1 MGHGLAYL
9 PGSGWAVLAILTY
22 MCTLRWLRALVH
34 RPGLLV
40 RLWLGSARHPHVL
53 RVRSGGCALSARNLA
68 APPTAFESDAECAA
82 DGLECWFEWSRRRPS
97 TSVK

>member
-9 PGSGWAVLAILTY
+9 PFRHRAVLVILTY
-22 MCTLRWLRALVH
+22 VYTLRLLRALVH

-53 RVRSGGCALSARNLA
+53 RVRSGGCALSARNLP
-68 APPTAFESDAECAA
+68 APPTALSIGVRGAA
-82 DGLECWFEWSRRRPS
+82 IVFCVW
-97 TSVK
+97 